1 MEMNGMNIV
10 ISQLLLHQIEY
21 NENNKKK
28 NIQKLKRLNDE
39 QRKQKD

>member
-10 ISQLLLHQIEY
+10 ISWPLLHQIEY

-28 NIQKLKRLNDE
+28 E
-39 QRKQKD
+39 YSET